1 MYSVQAFNPFEM
13 LSSFVKL
20 PGVTTTSSAVSKST
34 SNSFSHASSSSDD
47 SQSRPGFTGTLF
59 KILADN
65 FIKPE
70 IEKRRNSYDTSDSAV
85 GEISASTKSSGGN
98 SVNLLPASSRQEE
111 FDHNEP
117 STAAIISSA
126 GAGLLLKM
134 VSDMSSL
141 LKWLSLPQT
150 FNLELKRLHT
160 IYWKFYTVFLPRL
173 AWVNLK
179 CDIQWCPDL
188 VYPDLVDCRDLVD

>member
-111 FDHNEP
+111 FDQNEP

-141 LKWLSLPQT
+141 LPQT
-150 FNLELKRLHT
+150 FNLELKLHRK
-160 IYWKFYTVFLPRL
+160 I
-173 AWVNLK
+173 N
-179 CDIQWCPDL
+179 
-188 VYPDLVDCRDLVD
+188 